1 MRRVLK
7 ASYKGVKYEAK
18 TDNLEV
24 AEGNQASDYYVAL
37 YDQAKDVAH
46 MIKVDQC
53 YQFNQVIER
62 FQEEL
67 RAARDG
73 QEEQGDNEALKNM
86 TYMDKKK
93 QLVEAFGTKKSL
105 KKVTSLLTN
114 MIGEDGITQK
124 ADKGI
129 RDSRL
134 TKKASIIAEE

>member
-1 MRRVLK
+1 M
-7 ASYKGVKYEAK
+7 
-18 TDNLEV
+18 EV

-93 QLVEAFGTKKSL
+93 
-105 KKVTSLLTN
+105 
-114 MIGEDGITQK
+114 
-124 ADKGI
+124 
-129 RDSRL
+129 
-134 TKKASIIAEE
+134 